1 MKKLLTVLM
10 TLTFVFGV
18 AAMSSA
24 ACFNCAGDAGNI
36 ARGCSTAQNP
46 ECDPF
51 DFEYPGDYCQSKV
64 PNRAL
69 FKICDCIPEIFET
82 IEAGDTIDISME
94 ILVDSGDG
102 EESGDNGVYWAE
114 DVGTEGIAL
123 GTYNNQSDA
132 CDEDEIGQY
141 GEYFNGP
148 FKYLLAD
155 GDESEE
161 GIYDGST
168 CDIDD
173 DARIVKIVPDRAAA
187 DDLGITTGYT
197 ITDDDDYDDRAT
209 WAIDIP
215 EMRVDNN
222 KVNGGEK
229 VWVKI
234 CLSRYTGGI
243 CEELPCCC
251 LIYIGELCCDYQT
264 DSGFNSLVYPYF
276 PPANT
281 TVWDLLGMTITNLD
295 SAKANAVITMYE
307 TDGDVGTL
315 TVEVGANGIY
325 LNTLGALADEM
336 EQTAGTGTLGD
347 AKSYLV
353 VVPEFN
359 ATGFAMIADTID
371 GASMGYLPL
380 PEWYT
385 QNPANI
391 VDKLAD

>member
-18 AAMSSA
+18 AAMASA

-36 ARGCSTAQNP
+36 ARGCDSAQTP
-46 ECDPF
+46 ACSPF
-51 DFEYPGDYCQSKV
+51 DFENPYDYCDSKE

-102 EESGDNGVYWAE
+102 PDSGDNGVYWAE
-114 DVGTEGIAL
+114 DVGTVGIPL

-132 CDEDEIGQY
+132 CDEEDYDELFG
-141 GEYFNGP
+141 GP
-148 FKYLLAD
+148 YRYLLAD
-155 GDESEE
+155 GDT
-161 GIYDGST
+161 GFVNDGSD
-168 CDIDD
+168 CDIEDEE
-173 DARIVKIVPDRAAA
+173 RVVKIVPNRSLA
-187 DDLGITTGYT
+187 DDMGLVTGYQV
-197 ITDDDDYDDRAT
+197 TDDDDFDDRAT

-215 EMRVDNN
+215 EMRVDND
-222 KVNGGEK
+222 KVSGGEK

-251 LIYIGELCCDYQT
+251 EIYIGELCCPEDL
-264 DSGFNSLVYPYF
+264 DSGYNSLVYPYF

-281 TVWDLLGMTITNLD
+281 TVWNLLGMTITNLD
-295 SAKANAVITMYE
+295 DAKANAEITMYE
-307 TDGDVGTL
+307 ADGDVGTV
-315 TVEVGANGIY
+315 TVEVNAKGIY
-325 LNTLGALADEM
+325 LNTLSALAAEM
-336 EQTAGTGTLGD
+336 ELTSGTGTLGD
-347 AKSYLV
+347 AKCYLV
-353 VVPEFN
+353 VTPLFN

-380 PEWYT
+380 PDWYT
-385 QNPANI
+385 QNPL
-391 VDKLAD
+391 KLISSK